1 MRHEAHRSRGR
12 SFGID
17 RLAWA
22 GWGVRAPAHRGLGL
36 ALVLGF
42 LFSTA
47 LAAPPPIVAQEE
59 AVEPEGALFLLLP
72 IGAKGTGVARAMTAL
87 SGPES
92 VWWNPAGIVP
102 VEENSLLL
110 FRSEDFSGEGTALS
124 VLGSRPGVG
133 TAALSYLL
141 FDFGDVELR
150 DDQGNF
156 QGTVSYRNHLGILT
170 AGTSLFEGFDVGAN
184 LKLIQTRVTCRGQ
197 CTDAGVTSTTYA
209 FDVGGRW
216 RPAPMPAL
224 VLAGTI
230 AHLGPRLKVF
240 NEEQADPLPARVRVA
255 AAYEVFH
262 HFVSRPDVSAQL
274 IVEVE
279 DRLRDPGSPATYLGT
294 EVVAGID
301 PGLSLRAGYAFGS
314 ELQVD
319 GVGVGVGLRFE
330 NFDVGI
336 AKSLSS
342 TTLGND
348 TEPVQISFGF
358 IF

>member
-1 MRHEAHRSRGR
+1 
-12 SFGID
+12 
-17 RLAWA
+17 
-22 GWGVRAPAHRGLGL
+22 VL
-36 ALVLGF
+36 ALAV
-42 LFSTA
+42 A
-47 LAAPPPIVAQEE
+47 LATAFGVPAPISAQDD
-59 AVEPEGALFLLLP
+59 APEPEGALFLLLP
-72 IGAKGTGVARAMTAL
+72 IGAQGTGVARAMTAL

-92 VWWNPAGIVP
+92 VWWNPAGVVP
-102 VEENSLLL
+102 VEENSLFL
-110 FRSEDFSGEGTALS
+110 FRSEDFSGEATALS
-124 VLGSRPGVG
+124 VLGSRPGLG

-156 QGTVSYRNHLGILT
+156 QGTVSFRNHLGILT
-170 AGTSLFEGFDVGAN
+170 AGTSLLEGLDVGAN
-184 LKLIQTRVTCRGQ
+184 LKVIQTRVACRGQ

-209 FDVGGRW
+209 FDFGGRW
-216 RPAPMPAL
+216 QPLPSL
-224 VLAGTI
+224 VLAGTL

-240 NEEQADPLPARVRVA
+240 NEEQADPLPARVRFA

-262 HFVSRPDVSAQL
+262 HFVSRPDVSAQVV
-274 IVEVE
+274 VEIE

-342 TTLGND
+342 TSLGDD

-358 IF
+358 LF

>member
-1 MRHEAHRSRGR
+1 MAVAVGTLCAAVLSVAATPGAVAAQDEA
-12 SFGID
+12 
-17 RLAWA
+17 
-22 GWGVRAPAHRGLGL
+22 P
-36 ALVLGF
+36 
-42 LFSTA
+42 
-47 LAAPPPIVAQEE
+47 
-59 AVEPEGALFLLLP
+59 EPEGALFLLLP
-72 IGAKGTGVARAMTAL
+72 VGAQGSGVARAMTAL

-92 VWWNPAGIVP
+92 VWWNPAGVVP
-102 VEENSLLL
+102 AEENSFFL
-110 FRSEDFSGEGTALS
+110 FRSEDFSGEATAVS
-124 VLGSRPGVG
+124 VLGARPGLG

-141 FDFGDVELR
+141 FDFGDVDLR

-156 QGTVSYRNHLGILT
+156 LGTVSFRNHLGVLT
-170 AGTSLFEGFDVGAN
+170 AGTSIFDGLNVGAN
-184 LKLIQTRVTCRGQ
+184 LKVIQTRVACRGQ

-209 FDVGGRW
+209 FDLGAQW
-216 RPAPMPAL
+216 RPVQAL
-224 VLAGTI
+224 VLAGTL

-240 NEEQADPLPARVRVA
+240 NEEQADPLPSRVRVA

-262 HFVSRPDVSAQL
+262 HFVTRPDVSAQVVFEL
-274 IVEVE
+274 E
-279 DRLRDPGSPATYLGT
+279 DRLRDPGSPATYIGT

-342 TTLGND
+342 TSLGTD
-348 TEPVQISFGF
+348 AEPVQISFGF
-358 IF
+358 LF